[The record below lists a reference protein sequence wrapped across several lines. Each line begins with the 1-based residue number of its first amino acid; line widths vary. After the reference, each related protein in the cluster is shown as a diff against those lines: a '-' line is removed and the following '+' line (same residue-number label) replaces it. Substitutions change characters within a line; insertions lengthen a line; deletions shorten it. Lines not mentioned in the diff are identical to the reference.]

1 MGTTSPRG
9 IAFFDH
15 ASAPLLD
22 DTGMMTPPEI
32 DPVVY
37 TTLDLTPLLDGS
49 VVRAL
54 FSDERPG
61 GFSLV
66 HARFGPGYRLPRHSH
81 SADCLYY
88 VVRGEA
94 IMGSRTISAG
104 DGFFV
109 RADQPYAYQAG
120 PDGVEVLEFRAATQF
135 DMQVLD
141 QTVERWEPIVAA
153 ANANHDRWLADAAV

>member
-1 MGTTSPRG
+1 MSTSASRG
-9 IAFFDH
+9 ITFYAHDD
-15 ASAPLLD
+15 APLLD

-32 DPVVY
+32 APAVLAA
-37 TTLDLTPLLDGS
+37 LDLRSLAAGS
-49 VVRAL
+49 VVKAL
-54 FSDERPG
+54 FSDDPA

-94 IMGSRTISAG
+94 IMGSRTIRAG

-109 RADQPYAYQAG
+109 KADQPYAYYAG
-120 PDGVEVLEFRAATQF
+120 DDGVEVLEFRAASRF
-135 DMQVLD
+135 DMKVLD

-153 ANANHDRWLADAAV
+153 ATANRARWIAEQPA